1 MNDQVKHILLIDDD
15 VINNFLSREI
25 ISMYLPNAIID
36 AFTNPYEAL
45 RYIENKLNQ
54 KQSLPDIILLDINM
68 PLMDGWEFL
77 KKIDQL
83 EQRNHFHTNVYLYT
97 SSVYHED
104 RLKAK
109 KLSYCEKRISQTS
122 HKRSHPGNAGRL
134 TFRFNLLFLHFA
146 CQKQPFAFISF
157 YFFFVCCTFTLLI

>member
-1 MNDQVKHILLIDDD
+1 MNEQVKHILLIDDD
-15 VINNFLSREI
+15 DINNFLSREI

-36 AFTNPYEAL
+36 AFTNPQEAL
-45 RYIENKLNQ
+45 RYIDNKLNT

-104 RLKAK
+104 KVKAK
-109 KLSYCEKRISQTS
+109 SFPIVKKVFV
-122 HKRSHPGNAGRL
+122 KPL
-134 TFRFNLLFLHFA
+134 TKEAIQEMLA
-146 CQKQPFAFISF
+146 D
-157 YFFFVCCTFTLLI
+157 